1 MADTRQIVQWALR
14 KSCALRNTAESETD
28 ASKAQDL
35 LSQARAYG
43 HYLRS
48 RENGFGVFG
57 DVVVTSYTFATLPAG
72 GPKLRRATCYYPSH
86 GFLVSESFASLGG
99 PEKLSAMCYDCPA
112 NVWKHEIASCC
123 GDIFQSPE
131 SPDTDAQ
138 IHGIISRLALK
149 QTMEEAFPATK
160 PVWYGLWAVSPIPSA
175 SLPVLRTVLE
185 GMLAEDQRDM
195 EASGKVDDDQL
206 RQFATLISAI
216 ERAESAELELHVKLM
231 PLGHTDFGVHTVFPH
246 CPFCKAAAK
255 VERWQR
261 RYESAV
267 QTCHACGT
275 RFSPADTASATRMKW
290 ERRGLR
296 ETLGEEAFRAFAA
309 YYLVERGETPER
321 AAAIV
326 EATEAAEITRKEII
340 RRNSEKEAQRTKYLQ
355 EHIYSGLPCV
365 EPPPPEFPVGED
377 TEESAPIGPSSGW
390 FGAEE
395 MAEVLKRCGNHGI
408 KVTMLQ
414 HHSAGGDCDRFEMM
428 SLNAPLET
436 LAKWVGEG
444 CGEKFFAACRVP
456 DALLE
461 KQNH

>member
-1 MADTRQIVQWALR
+1 
-14 KSCALRNTAESETD
+14 
-28 ASKAQDL
+28 
-35 LSQARAYG
+35 
-43 HYLRS
+43 
-48 RENGFGVFG
+48 
-57 DVVVTSYTFATLPAG
+57 
-72 GPKLRRATCYYPSH
+72 
-86 GFLVSESFASLGG
+86 
-99 PEKLSAMCYDCPA
+99 MCHDCPA

-123 GDIFQSPE
+123 GEIFQWPE
-131 SPDTDAQ
+131 LPDTDAQ

-175 SLPVLRTVLE
+175 SLPVLKTVLE

-195 EASGKVDDDQL
+195 EASGKVDHEQL

-231 PLGHTDFGVHTVFPH
+231 PLGHTDLGVHTVFPH
-246 CPFCKAAAK
+246 CPFCKAPAK

-261 RYESAV
+261 RYDSAV
-267 QTCHACGT
+267 ITCHVCGT
-275 RFSPADTASATRMKW
+275 QYSPAETASVTRMKW
-290 ERRGLR
+290 EQRGLR

-321 AAAIV
+321 ADAIV
-326 EATEAAEITRKEII
+326 EATEAAEITRKEIF
-340 RRNSEKEAQRTKYLQ
+340 RRNAEKEAQRTKYLQ

-365 EPPPPEFPVGED
+365 EPPPPEFPAGEE
-377 TEESAPIGPSSGW
+377 TEELAPNGPSSGW

-414 HHSAGGDCDRFEMM
+414 HHSAGGDCDRFEMR

-444 CGEKFFAACRVP
+444 CGEKFFAACRVA